1 MRSSACQQSGRP
13 LYAQR
18 RSYLTGLIDL
28 CPWWLQYIQVVS
40 TASAKELEAAV
51 KRHRKAKGLSQLELA
66 EAIGVPYS
74 TIYRLERGDARP
86 QRLKRIAGGL
96 GEALF
101 ELASLASPGSG
112 ASAGVRGRPASL
124 LSDESLRKVER
135 YVERIEKQEGGHDSE
150 RAR

>member
-1 MRSSACQQSGRP
+1 M
-13 LYAQR
+13 
-18 RSYLTGLIDL
+18 
-28 CPWWLQYIQVVS
+28 S

-74 TIYRLERGDARP
+74 TICRVERGDARP

-96 GEALF
+96 GGALF
-101 ELASLASPGSG
+101 ELASLGSG
-112 ASAGVRGRPASL
+112 GSAGGRGGKL
-124 LSDESLRKVER
+124 DDLSDESLRKVER

>member
-1 MRSSACQQSGRP
+1 M
-13 LYAQR
+13 
-18 RSYLTGLIDL
+18 
-28 CPWWLQYIQVVS
+28 S
-40 TASAKELEAAV
+40 TAGAKELEAAV

-74 TIYRLERGDARP
+74 TICRLERGDARP

-96 GEALF
+96 GGALF
-101 ELASLASPGSG
+101 ELASLASPGLG
-112 ASAGVRGRPASL
+112 PRPGGGKL
-124 LSDESLRKVER
+124 DDLSDESLRKVER

>member
-1 MRSSACQQSGRP
+1 M
-13 LYAQR
+13 
-18 RSYLTGLIDL
+18 
-28 CPWWLQYIQVVS
+28 S
-40 TASAKELEAAV
+40 TASAKEFEAAV

-74 TIYRLERGDARP
+74 TICRLERGDARP

-96 GEALF
+96 GGALF
-101 ELASLASPGSG
+101 ELASLG
-112 ASAGVRGRPASL
+112 AGGSAGGRGGGGNL
-124 LSDESLRKVER
+124 DDLSDESLRKVER

>member
-1 MRSSACQQSGRP
+1 M
-13 LYAQR
+13 
-18 RSYLTGLIDL
+18 
-28 CPWWLQYIQVVS
+28 S

-51 KRHRKAKGLSQLELA
+51 KQHRKAKGLTQLELA

-74 TIYRLERGDARP
+74 TICRLERGDARP

-101 ELASLASPGSG
+101 ELASLANPGSG
-112 ASAGVRGRPASL
+112 ARARSWGPASL

>member
-1 MRSSACQQSGRP
+1 M
-13 LYAQR
+13 
-18 RSYLTGLIDL
+18 
-28 CPWWLQYIQVVS
+28 S
-40 TASAKELEAAV
+40 TAIAKELEAAV

-74 TIYRLERGDARP
+74 TICRLERGDARP

-96 GEALF
+96 GGAFF
-101 ELASLASPGSG
+101 ELASLGWG
-112 ASAGVRGRPASL
+112 ASAGGRGL
-124 LSDESLRKVER
+124 DDLSDASLRKVER